1 MDETGSPDRGRSHGR
16 RGRPS
21 SHEAFMRAMGQ
32 VRSKFPRD
40 AASETATGDAT
51 VSLAPGSA
59 GGHSGATDLRHVD
72 STAVH
77 WSQLFHAT
85 SSNPLATEV
94 LGDARRFVQRG
105 AH

>member
-1 MDETGSPDRGRSHGR
+1 MDETGRPDRGPSHGFGRASR

-21 SHEAFMRAMGQ
+21 SHEAIMRRAMGQ
-32 VRSKFPRD
+32 ARSKVPLD
-40 AASETATGDAT
+40 AASKTAAGDAT

-72 STAVH
+72 LTA
-77 WSQLFHAT
+77 
-85 SSNPLATEV
+85 
-94 LGDARRFVQRG
+94 